1 MKRLQSF
8 IPVLLFFPLFF
19 GCSKEEQKPNVL
31 FIAVDDMADWATYLD
46 GHPDAITPNMDRL
59 ASQGIYFTN
68 AHCVSPICGPSR
80 AAILT
85 GMRPETT
92 GVYTNKGT
100 YIDYVPDAVSLP
112 RYFRNNNY
120 HVMGIR

>member
-1 MKRLQSF
+1 MKSIKSYILL
-8 IPVLLFFPLFF
+8 LLFTPVFIS
-19 GCSKEEQKPNVL
+19 CTEAEQKPNVL

-80 AAILT
+80 ASILT

-92 GVYTNKGT
+92 GAYTNRGT

-112 RYFRNNNY
+112 RYFRNND
-120 HVMGIR
+120 